1 VIAETAQQNQQAE
14 LPQGPIAKAAGLAF
28 VIFMLVAFSYLAIC
42 IGASSWLT
50 FQVPITDEDMRNAS
64 FLSWRIGVY
73 WHGTVFGLLIAIF
86 GVMNL
91 LSGRLVGLTMMVIG
105 MSAVFAASE
114 VSALRQGILDGDLK
128 IGCYSY
134 DSLECRKQL
143 DVPVGDAQS
152 IFRDTSEMRHGGFAQ
167 WYEPIRAAADAKVTA
182 VFPNTMPGVAFL
194 QSPILVM
201 KHMDKLKSLVAEQ
214 REEVARFKAAYAKP

>member
-1 VIAETAQQNQQAE
+1 MIAETAQQSQQAE
-14 LPQGPIAKAAGLAF
+14 LPKGPMAKIAGWVALVFMAMSF
-28 VIFMLVAFSYLAIC
+28 VYLAIC
-42 IGASSWLT
+42 IVASSWLT

-64 FLSWRIGVY
+64 FLSWRIGMH
-73 WHGTVFGLLIAIF
+73 WHGSAFGLLTAF
-86 GVMNL
+86 LGVMNL
-91 LSGRLVGLTMMVIG
+91 LSGRLFGLTIMVIG
-105 MSAVFAASE
+105 MSAVFATSE

-152 IFRDTSEMRHGGFAQ
+152 IFRDTSEMRRGGFAQ

-182 VFPNTMPGVAFL
+182 AFPNTMPGVAFM

-201 KHMDKLKSLVAEQ
+201 KYMDKLKSLVAEQ
-214 REEVARFKAAYAKP
+214 REEVARFKAAFAKP

>member
-1 VIAETAQQNQQAE
+1 MIAETAQQNQQAE

-91 LSGRLVGLTMMVIG
+91 LSGRLVADSTPFGH
-105 MSAVFAASE
+105 SAHA
-114 VSALRQGILDGDLK
+114 D
-128 IGCYSY
+128 
-134 DSLECRKQL
+134 
-143 DVPVGDAQS
+143 P
-152 IFRDTSEMRHGGFAQ
+152 DTCS
-167 WYEPIRAAADAKVTA
+167 
-182 VFPNTMPGVAFL
+182 
-194 QSPILVM
+194 
-201 KHMDKLKSLVAEQ
+201 
-214 REEVARFKAAYAKP
+214 